1 MLAIS
6 YWYAIVINI
15 IVYTT
20 DGSSTYIRMTLLC
33 SEDSPNTSI
42 NIRYT
47 IPIIGKDK
55 QNIFKSSINTDSITL
70 GKYEKTLPIETLPL
84 I

>member
-20 DGSSTYIRMTLLC
+20 DGSSTYIRMTLLY

-55 QNIFKSSINTDSITL
+55 QNIFKSSINTESITL
-70 GKYEKTLPIETLPL
+70 GKYE
-84 I
+84 